1 MNIAGLQKLSLLD
14 YPGKM
19 SCIVFTQGCNF
30 RCPFCHNALLVES
43 GGENLSKDSV
53 LEFLS
58 LRKKTLDG
66 VVISG
71 GEPTIQKDL
80 PEFLQEIKSIGYDI
94 KLDTNGSHPDVL
106 KNLVKE
112 KLIDYVAM
120 DIKNGPCEYDIAS
133 GTDKFLD
140 KVTLSKEFLLQ
151 DTVDYEFRTTLVKGI
166 HTKENLLSLS
176 QWIKGAKRYFLQNYK
191 DSGNI
196 LRPFGLGSFDDTQMK
211 EFLELVLPVIAV
223 AKIR

>member
-30 RCPFCHNALLVES
+30 RCPFCHNASLVEG

-166 HTKENLLSLS
+166 HTKENLLSLA

-196 LRPFGLGSFDDTQMK
+196 LNPFGLGSFDDTRMK

>member
-176 QWIKGAKRYFLQNYK
+176 KWIKGAKRYFLQNYK